1 MEELLM
7 ALATSLA
14 ESGPIWLL
22 SFTGIVMF
30 VWKIWPHIAELSRRR
45 DEREDRRERRMEE
58 YQKEQAERDGKW
70 LIVSEQSARAM
81 ESMTEQMKVNN
92 ALLQD
97 SKQEKRRKHQRP
109 KLRLQPF
116 SGKQK
121 QKLWLQKC
129 WSEPP

>member
-97 SKQEKRRKHQRP
+97 SKQRSAGMGTKIDDIDKKVNEIHTIAVRSKS
-109 KLRLQPF
+109 L
-116 SGKQK
+116 
-121 QKLWLQKC
+121 
-129 WSEPP
+129 